1 MIDTTLNNAELNKT
15 MRNIIQSLS
24 SQQLDEILTN
34 QPDDI
39 FLLDVREVSEV
50 SICHLPQSIH
60 IPMNLIPLYLDK
72 IPDDKMIIIY
82 CHHGIRSLNVALYLI
97 DNGFDE
103 SQIYNLK
110 NGIDD
115 WAQNID
121 KTMIRY

>member
-1 MIDTTLNNAELNKT
+1 
-15 MRNIIQSLS
+15 
-24 SQQLDEILTN
+24 
-34 QPDDI
+34 
-39 FLLDVREVSEV
+39 
-50 SICHLPQSIH
+50 
-60 IPMNLIPLYLDK
+60 MNLIPLYLDK
-72 IPDDKMIIIY
+72 IPDDKMIVIY